1 MRGGIDMFK
10 KITIIALIAGVIL
23 TFGMSKALAEQSS
36 GVGSRTVHLNFA
48 VNIPAVLFL
57 RVGSPGGTIDTV
69 TFNVTDIPENEPT
82 VNGDITPDL
91 RVGAMT
97 PAVQTVTLTA
107 DSSTPLNDG
116 GAGTMPFSTISY
128 AASAPF
134 NVASTAFNG
143 TTNQQI
149 WQGTGPGF
157 RQGTMS
163 FVYTNSYSYGGNY
176 TGQIT
181 FTLASP

>member
-1 MRGGIDMFK
+1 MYRKIN
-10 KITIIALIAGVIL
+10 ITIIAICAVLTLGMGVA
-23 TFGMSKALAEQSS
+23 MAEQSS
-36 GVGSRTVHLNFA
+36 GVGAQSVNLNFA

-57 RVGSPGGTIDTV
+57 RVGSAGGTIDTV

-82 VNGDITPDL
+82 VAGDVTPVL

-97 PAVQTVTLTA
+97 PATSTVTLTA
-107 DSSTPLNDG
+107 DSSTPLSDG
-116 GAGTMPFSTISY
+116 GTGTMPFSQISY

-134 NVASTAFNG
+134 SVLDTAFNG

-157 RQGTMS
+157 RDGTMN

-176 TGQIT
+176 TGQVT
-181 FTLASP
+181 FTVASP